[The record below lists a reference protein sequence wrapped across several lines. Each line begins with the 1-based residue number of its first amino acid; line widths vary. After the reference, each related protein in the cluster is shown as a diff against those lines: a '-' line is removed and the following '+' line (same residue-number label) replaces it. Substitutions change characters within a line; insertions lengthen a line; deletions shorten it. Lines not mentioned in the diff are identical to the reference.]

1 MLDRIVMA
9 RQLLVPLKRHEHVGD
24 VIPYL
29 EKISQPGMKVVF
41 LFPLPVRHR
50 NWWRDRRISRE
61 TDAQTRLAI
70 GLAPSHAWD
79 YQRSSSQEKHFPV
92 CEYSWEN
99 EKRLY
104 QEKLF
109 PLCEALRQRG
119 SEIAVTVYTGSLSK
133 ALGNYMAS
141 RDFHLIMMRGG
152 LGLGIKRFFYEAI
165 PLFRMFKRGEG
176 APVLLLY
183 NRSKAAE

>member
-1 MLDRIVMA
+1 MLEGIVMA
-9 RQLLVPLKRHEHVGD
+9 RQLLVPLKRHEHVDD

-41 LFPLPVRHR
+41 LFPLPVRHL

-61 TDAQTRLAI
+61 ADVQTRLAI
-70 GLAPSHAWD
+70 GLAPSYAWD

-119 SEIAVTVYTGSLSK
+119 SEIAVNLYTGSLRK
-133 ALGNYMAS
+133 ALGNYMVS

-152 LGLGIKRFFYEAI
+152 LGLGIKRLLYQAI
-165 PLFRMFKRGEG
+165 PIFRLFRG
-176 APVLLLY
+176 ADCSPVLLLY